1 MPVLIV
7 DDNATNRHILEEW
20 LRAYAMEPTA
30 AGDGVT
36 AMAALWRG
44 VAQGRPYPLALLDG
58 RMPDIDG
65 LALAAKIR
73 QQAELSATR
82 IILLSSG
89 DRPGDLTRARQ
100 LGISANLL
108 KPLQQRE
115 LMETILRVMSHQGDP
130 EELPVSPAVMR
141 VPIPQGLV
149 GAPLRILVAEDN
161 EFNRDLLEHMLA
173 RLGLSAVMAVNGREA
188 LALLGIRDQRS
199 EVRGRKSEVS
209 EDHALSPLTSDLRPL
224 TSDFDLLLLDIHMPE
239 LDGFQVVGAIRERE
253 RTAGGHLP
261 VIALTAR
268 SRNEDRE
275 ACLRAGMDEYL
286 AKPFNAADLWAA
298 IDRVLRRDEGRGMRN
313 EGNRTIVDSSLT
325 PRPSSLPLLDPPVL
339 LAACGGDPAMLRKM
353 CRSLQSRVPE
363 HLAAVRDALHDQD
376 AQRLREAAHK
386 FYGMLSAFSTVA
398 GDQAASLEDLAAR
411 GLLKETLPV
420 VEELDRCATE
430 LARLA
435 GGLSIATLRKLAEP
449 ADDLNRNPPT
459 TG

>member
-1 MPVLIV
+1 VLQGVPALIV

-20 LRAYAMEPTA
+20 LRGYAMEPTS

-82 IILLSSG
+82 LILLTSG

-100 LGISANLL
+100 LGISATLL

-115 LMETILRVMSHQGDP
+115 LMGTILRVMAHQGEP
-130 EELPVSPAVMR
+130 EGLPVSPAVVR
-141 VPIPQGLV
+141 PATPEGLV
-149 GAPLRILVAEDN
+149 GVPLRILVAEDN
-161 EFNRDLLEHMLA
+161 DFNRDLLEHMLA
-173 RLGLSAVMAVNGREA
+173 RLGLSAPMAVNGREA
-188 LALLGIRDQRS
+188 LALLER
-199 EVRGRKSEVS
+199 E
-209 EDHALSPLTSDLRPL
+209 P
-224 TSDFDLLLLDIHMPE
+224 FDLLLLDIHMPE
-239 LDGFQVVGAIRERE
+239 LDGFQVVGEIRERE

-268 SRNEDRE
+268 SRKEDRE
-275 ACLRAGMDEYL
+275 RCLRAGMDEYL
-286 AKPFNAADLWAA
+286 AKPFTAADLWAA
-298 IDRVLRRDEGRGMRN
+298 IDRVLRSRP
-313 EGNRTIVDSSLT
+313 
-325 PRPSSLPLLDPPVL
+325 PRQPPRLDLLDPPVL

-363 HLAAVRDALHDQD
+363 YLAAIRDALHDQD
-376 AQRLREAAHK
+376 ALRLREAAHK
-386 FYGMLSAFSTVA
+386 FYGMLSAFSTAA
-398 GDQAASLEDLAAR
+398 GDQAADLEDLAAR
-411 GLLKETLPV
+411 RLLPEALPI
-420 VEELDRCATE
+420 VEQLDRCATE

-435 GGLSIATLRKLAEP
+435 GGLTIETLRKQAEP
-449 ADDLNRNPPT
+449 ADDPNRTASP
-459 TG
+459 